1 MIACKRTALPLIVDA
16 SPRGRRAPLS
26 EKPHAPD
33 SRNGLWRRRFRGV
46 TFVHRRRP
54 AARTTGLDAA
64 ADRQTRPRYQL
75 RHTDVTLLGDAGR
88 MCGIAGEIRFDG
100 HDADV
105 AAVARINEAMHRRGP
120 DGSGVHA
127 MGRAA
132 FGHRRLKILDLSECG
147 AQPMVDNELGL
158 TTVFNGLIYNFA
170 ELKEELQGHGYRFFS
185 TTDTEVLVKAFH
197 KWGPSCV
204 ERFLGM
210 FAFAILDRDTGVLTL
225 GRDRLGIK
233 PLYYTQNAGRLRFA
247 SSLPALLQ
255 GGGIDT
261 GIDRVALHHYMTF
274 HSVVPAP
281 RTILEGV
288 RKLPPATV
296 RTVAPDGTVSDHVY
310 WRPEH
315 VRRPGDRGVRHEP
328 PADPGGP
335 GPTPAGRRRGDHG
348 DGRAD
353 GQPRLRRLLPPVAG
367 GLEVGHRG
375 AVRAGRGRGLRR
387 LQLVPAPGAGAARA
401 GCRGVRQGLHRPPA
415 R

>member
-1 MIACKRTALPLIVDA
+1 
-16 SPRGRRAPLS
+16 
-26 EKPHAPD
+26 
-33 SRNGLWRRRFRGV
+33 
-46 TFVHRRRP
+46 
-54 AARTTGLDAA
+54 
-64 ADRQTRPRYQL
+64 
-75 RHTDVTLLGDAGR
+75 

-170 ELKEELQGHGYRFFS
+170 ELKEELQGYGYRFFS

-197 KWGPSCV
+197 KWGPACV

-233 PLYYTQNAGRLRFA
+233 PLYYTRNANRLRFA
-247 SSLPALLQ
+247 SGLPALLE
-255 GGGIDT
+255 GGDVDTSIDK
-261 GIDRVALHHYMTF
+261 VALHHYMSF

-281 RTILEGV
+281 HTILRGV
-288 RKLPPATV
+288 RKLPPATLRV
-296 RTVAPDGTVSDHVY
+296 IEPDGSSRDSVY
-310 WRPEH
+310 W
-315 VRRPGDRGVRHEP
+315 
-328 PADPGGP
+328 
-335 GPTPAGRRRGDHG
+335 
-348 DGRAD
+348 
-353 GQPRLRRLLPPVAG
+353 QPRFSRPSEQYTADEWRDRVIAALRLAVQRRMVADVPVGVLLSG
-367 GLEVGHRG
+367 GLDSS
-375 AVRAGRGRGLRR
+375 
-387 LQLVPAPGAGAARA
+387 LVVALLAES
-401 GCRGVRQGLHRPPA
+401 
-415 R
+415 